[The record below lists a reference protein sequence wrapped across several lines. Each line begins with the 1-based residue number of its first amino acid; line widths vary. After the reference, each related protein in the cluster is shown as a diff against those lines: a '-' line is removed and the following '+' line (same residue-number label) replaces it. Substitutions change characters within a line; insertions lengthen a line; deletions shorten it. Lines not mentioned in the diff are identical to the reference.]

1 MNLYL
6 LVVFLKTANNYMDN
20 QFALSTVTLGFKLF
34 AYLLTGVLSC
44 HIVLLRV
51 SWEGFLNL
59 DFLNGFKK
67 KHIMENI
74 ILMHGEALLL
84 ILGSLNVLLNFQ
96 TYKVLTC
103 FR

>member
-6 LVVFLKTANNYMDN
+6 LVVFLKTSNNYMDN
-20 QFALSTVTLGFKLF
+20 QFTLSTVTPGFKLF
-34 AYLLTGVLSC
+34 AYLLTGVFC

-74 ILMHGEALLL
+74 ILMHGEALLV
-84 ILGSLNVLLNFQ
+84 ILGS
-96 TYKVLTC
+96 
-103 FR
+103 

>member
-6 LVVFLKTANNYMDN
+6 LVVFLKTANNYMEN
-20 QFALSTVTLGFKLF
+20 QFTLSTVTPGFKLF
-34 AYLLTGVLSC
+34 AYLLTGVFC
-44 HIVLLRV
+44 HLVLLRV

-59 DFLNGFKK
+59 DFLNGFKNK

-84 ILGSLNVLLNFQ
+84 ILESFKCSFGFSNIQGLNMF
-96 TYKVLTC
+96 
-103 FR
+103 

>member
-20 QFALSTVTLGFKLF
+20 QFPLSTVTPGFKLF
-34 AYLLTGVLSC
+34 AYLLTGVFC

-59 DFLNGFKK
+59 DILNGFKK
-67 KHIMENI
+67 NTHIMENT
-74 ILMHGEALLL
+74 ILMHGEALLW
-84 ILGSLNVLLNFQ
+84 ILESFKGSFKFSNIEVLNMP
-96 TYKVLTC
+96 
-103 FR
+103 

>member
-6 LVVFLKTANNYMDN
+6 LVVFLKTANNYVDN

-84 ILGSLNVLLNFQ
+84 ILESFKCSFEFSNIEGLNMF
-96 TYKVLTC
+96 
-103 FR
+103 

>member
-44 HIVLLRV
+44 HRVLLRV

-59 DFLNGFKK
+59 DILNGFKK
-67 KHIMENI
+67 NI
-74 ILMHGEALLL
+74 SWRISFSCMVKPYSGFLEV
-84 ILGSLNVLLNFQ
+84 LNVLLNFQ
-96 TYKVLTC
+96 T
-103 FR
+103 